1 MENNNDVLRSIRYAL
16 DLPDAAIGEMVR
28 LAGGDIAPEL
38 IPALLKKEDEADFV
52 ECDDALL
59 VAFLDG
65 LIIKKRGPSDA
76 QPAPIKRL
84 TNNIILKKL
93 RIAFELK
100 EDDLHDIIKLAGF
113 EISKPELSAVF
124 RNPDSK
130 NYRVCGDQL
139 LRYFLKGL
147 SLRLRG

>member
-28 LAGGDIAPEL
+28 LAGGDIALEL
-38 IPALLKKEDEADFV
+38 IPALLKKEDEAGYV
-52 ECDDALL
+52 ACEDALL
-59 VAFLDG
+59 VDFLDG
-65 LIIKKRGPSDA
+65 LIVHKRGPSDIK
-76 QPAPIKRL
+76 PVPVKRL

-100 EDDLHDIIKLAGF
+100 EEDLHDIIKLAGF
-113 EISKPELSAVF
+113 QISKPELSAIF

>member
-28 LAGGDIAPEL
+28 LAGGDIALEL
-38 IPALLKKEDEADFV
+38 IPALLKKEDEAGYV
-52 ECDDALL
+52 ACEDALL
-59 VAFLDG
+59 VDFLDG
-65 LIIKKRGPSDA
+65 LIVHKRGPSDIK
-76 QPAPIKRL
+76 PVPVKRL
-84 TNNIILKKL
+84 TNNIIMKKL

-100 EDDLHDIIKLAGF
+100 EEDLHDIIKLAGF
-113 EISKPELSAVF
+113 QISKPELSAIF

>member
-16 DLPDAAIGEMVR
+16 DLPNAAIGEMVKR
-28 LAGGDIAPEL
+28 AGQEIQPEL
-38 IPALLKKEDEADFV
+38 IPALLKKEDEDGYIA
-52 ECDDALL
+52 CDDAVL

-65 LIIKKRGPSDA
+65 LIIQKRGASDI
-76 QPAPIKRL
+76 APTPVKRL
-84 TNNIILKKL
+84 TNNITLKKI

-113 EISKPELSAVF
+113 EISRPELNAIF
-124 RNPDSK
+124 RSPDSK
-130 NYRVCGDQL
+130 NYRACGDQL